1 MKAVWVAAL
10 CLLPLCAMA
19 DPVEVTD
26 STALLNRGAQP
37 TENLPCPKGW
47 RVEANPSVENS
58 LSYLHEGGDLAVN
71 ISYVADTSGQNV
83 LPEAYARVAAEQM
96 NCQMLHYVILLIM
109 LLMPQWEL
117 RKKSLKKWKLGVR
130 WIIIL
135 MVHEILLCIMTDIT
149 EFHIT
154 VIAWQLCTTK
164 TFLMRWE

>member
-19 DPVEVTD
+19 EPVEVTD

-96 NCQMLHYVILLIM
+96 NCQMPVASNLISKAWSFYCDNEDIEAIVYGSEGNLVLLAISGRTPATEPH
-109 LLMPQWEL
+109 LMDF
-117 RKKSLKKWKLGVR
+117 VR
-130 WIIIL
+130 
-135 MVHEILLCIMTDIT
+135 
-149 EFHIT
+149 
-154 VIAWQLCTTK
+154 
-164 TFLMRWE
+164 FLASEANRR